1 MTGPQFFLSI
11 ILAAAGLAL
20 IAPARIPAA
29 QFRASAKT
37 AFSTGVARKAAFA
50 ASALFG
56 SACAVALTSFQAILP
71 TVLIGAMTG
80 LASAALIERSLIDH
94 RKKRRSEK
102 LESSVIA
109 LLEQIYLMVING
121 SSLQS
126 SLTSAEG
133 VGNRDIANL
142 QNLVKSGLDL
152 ETAAEFWIGEFDHPA
167 KRRLTDLLL
176 ARTTTSETLALMAGL
191 VQQLRSE
198 QRFSI
203 ISTIERRNQLVWIP
217 VTIAVL
223 VPGMIF
229 IAIPLEATL
238 RSLVG

>member
-1 MTGPQFFLSI
+1 MTAPQFFLSI
-11 ILAAAGLAL
+11 ILAASGLAL
-20 IAPARIPAA
+20 ISPVGIPAG
-29 QFRASAKT
+29 QFRASARN
-37 AFSTGVARKAAFA
+37 ASSIGLVRKSVFG

-56 SACAVALTSFQAILP
+56 SACAVTLASFHAILP
-71 TVLIGAMTG
+71 TVLIGAMAG
-80 LASAALIERSLIDH
+80 LAATALIERSSIDH
-94 RKKRRSEK
+94 RKKHRSEN

-109 LLEQIYLMVING
+109 LLEQIYLKVING
-121 SSLQS
+121 SSVQT
-126 SLTSAEG
+126 SLTSAESI
-133 VGNRDIANL
+133 GNRDVLNF

-152 ETAAEFWIGEFDHPA
+152 ETAAEFWIEEFDDPI
-167 KRRLTDLLL
+167 KRRLTDLLI
-176 ARTTTSETLALMAGL
+176 AKTTTSETLTLMAGL

-198 QRFSI
+198 QRFSLI
-203 ISTIERRNQLVWIP
+203 ATIERRNQLVWIP